1 MCKIVSRL
9 RQIANNEGITVAALE
24 RSLGASKGVLSR
36 AIANGTDI
44 QTKWIEVLVENYPQ
58 YSAHWLLTGEGSML
72 CDTNETMPVV
82 LSQGNSIP
90 LIPIDEMAG
99 FLSGEMSIHESECER
114 LIIPG
119 LKADFVIQVCGDSM
133 EPRYYSGD
141 YVACQYIGF
150 EAPYFQ
156 WGKVYVLDT
165 AQGVIIKKIKRGSSI
180 STLTCVS
187 ENPDYEPFE
196 IPKESIYHIA
206 LVKGLIR
213 IS

>member
-82 LSQGNSIP
+82 AISALTGKRVDRIWSAIDTVYANFSRSIP
-90 LIPIDEMAG
+90 TARLNTWLAG
-99 FLSGEMSIHESECER
+99 IRETGHTVSKG
-114 LIIPG
+114 
-119 LKADFVIQVCGDSM
+119 KAVLRMKYLTQTGTC
-133 EPRYYSGD
+133 P
-141 YVACQYIGF
+141 
-150 EAPYFQ
+150 PYFTFFVNRPDVVDDNYERYLENRMREAFDLT
-156 WGKVYVLDT
+156 GTPIRFKF
-165 AQGVIIKKIKRGSSI
+165 KKK
-180 STLTCVS
+180 
-187 ENPDYEPFE
+187 D
-196 IPKESIYHIA
+196 
-206 LVKGLIR
+206 
-213 IS
+213 

>member
-90 LIPIDEMAG
+90 LIPIDAMAG
-99 FLSGEMSIHESECER
+99 FC
-114 LIIPG
+114 
-119 LKADFVIQVCGDSM
+119 
-133 EPRYYSGD
+133 
-141 YVACQYIGF
+141 
-150 EAPYFQ
+150 
-156 WGKVYVLDT
+156 
-165 AQGVIIKKIKRGSSI
+165 
-180 STLTCVS
+180 
-187 ENPDYEPFE
+187 
-196 IPKESIYHIA
+196 
-206 LVKGLIR
+206 LVKCLFTNQNVKD
-213 IS
+213 